1 MKKLLSLFLAIAT
14 LGLSFIFTGN
24 TEVDES
30 TIPWSRPK
38 DWEGGV
44 LGWELPVAKKLAIN
58 VLIPHA

>member
-1 MKKLLSLFLAIAT
+1 MKKLLSAFLAIAIT
-14 LGLSFIFTGN
+14 SLGLLFTGC

-44 LGWELPVAKKLAIN
+44 PGMGGTSR
-58 VLIPHA
+58 